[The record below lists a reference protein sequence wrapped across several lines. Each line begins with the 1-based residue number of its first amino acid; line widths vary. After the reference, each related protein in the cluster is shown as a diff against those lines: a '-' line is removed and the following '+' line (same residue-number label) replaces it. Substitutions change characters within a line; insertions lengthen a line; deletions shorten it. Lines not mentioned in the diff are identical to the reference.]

1 MSNTNPSVEEI
12 TNWAYSRAAWPVEE
26 WDLFLSWTCEVE
38 LFIALATDHK
48 CPHRIFFLHMLYYIV
63 GTTFGQPRSQ
73 EPMSRIATLV
83 EKARG
88 VNHGDIK
95 RWVKEV
101 DSLLKGTREYS
112 YDEWRGG
119 KLAGYEFS

>member
-12 TNWAYSRAAWPVEE
+12 TSWAYSRAAWPVEE

-38 LFIALATDHK
+38 LYITLATDHK

-63 GTTFGQPRSQ
+63 GTIFGQPRSQ
-73 EPMSRIATLV
+73 EPMSRIATFV

-101 DSLLKGTREYS
+101 DSLLKGTS
-112 YDEWRGG
+112 
-119 KLAGYEFS
+119 LNFA